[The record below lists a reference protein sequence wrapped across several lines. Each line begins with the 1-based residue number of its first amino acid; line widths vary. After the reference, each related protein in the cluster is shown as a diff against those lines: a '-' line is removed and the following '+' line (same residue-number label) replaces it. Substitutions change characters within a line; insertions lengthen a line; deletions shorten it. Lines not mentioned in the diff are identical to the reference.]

1 MRITTMLIA
10 AAALLAGCSTT
21 QERAAAA
28 QADVERMMQI
38 YGPACTRL
46 GYAAESDQ
54 WRNCVLHLSEAD
66 DIQRYG
72 YPSYY
77 AGGARY
83 WGHGRWG
90 PYW

>member
-1 MRITTMLIA
+1 MRIPILVIA
-10 AAALLAGCSTT
+10 AAALLSGCSTP

-28 QADVERMMQI
+28 QADVETMMQI

-46 GYAAESDQ
+46 GYAANTDQ
-54 WRNCVLHLSEAD
+54 WRNCVLHLSAAD

-72 YPSYY
+72 YPPYY
-77 AGGARY
+77 AGGPRY
-83 WGHGRWG
+83 WGRGRWG